1 MRNIHVS
8 YCRSKNSWVG
18 VIMSEQQ
25 FQAEV
30 MDELKQQHM
39 MQEALKQAY
48 IDGWTKGMEDAAE
61 MLKLGDENVLLA

>member
-1 MRNIHVS
+1 MEKMGMN
-8 YCRSKNSWVG
+8 
-18 VIMSEQQ
+18 EQQ

-30 MDELKQQHM
+30 MDQKKMQDM

-61 MLKLGDENVLLA
+61 MLKLTKGEQSE

>member
-1 MRNIHVS
+1 M
-8 YCRSKNSWVG
+8 G
-18 VIMSEQQ
+18 VVMSEQQ

-30 MDELKQQHM
+30 MDELKQKDM

-61 MLKLGDENVLLA
+61 MLKLTKGEASE

>member
-1 MRNIHVS
+1 M
-8 YCRSKNSWVG
+8 G

-61 MLKLGDENVLLA
+61 MLKLTRGEAGE

>member
-1 MRNIHVS
+1 
-8 YCRSKNSWVG
+8 
-18 VIMSEQQ
+18 MSEQQ

-30 MDELKQQHM
+30 MDHKKLQDM

-61 MLKLGDENVLLA
+61 MLKLTKGEASE

>member
-1 MRNIHVS
+1 
-8 YCRSKNSWVG
+8 
-18 VIMSEQQ
+18 MSEQQ

-30 MDELKQQHM
+30 MDQKKMQDM

-61 MLKLGDENVLLA
+61 MLKLTRGEASE

>member
-1 MRNIHVS
+1 MGMN
-8 YCRSKNSWVG
+8 
-18 VIMSEQQ
+18 EQQ

-30 MDELKQQHM
+30 MDELKQKDM

-61 MLKLGDENVLLA
+61 MLKLTKGEQSE

>member
-1 MRNIHVS
+1 M
-8 YCRSKNSWVG
+8 G

-30 MDELKQQHM
+30 MDELKQKDM

-48 IDGWTKGMEDAAE
+48 IDGWTKGMKDAAE
-61 MLKLGDENVLLA
+61 MLKLTKGEASE